1 MDNIKLKLSDDF
13 FKEEVRN
20 DYTVSPEMKRIW
32 AVELDLLDQL
42 DRVCQKYDIPWYLS
56 GGSLLGAVRH
66 KGYIPWD
73 DDIDLMMYR
82 KDFDRLCEVAKDE
95 FAEPYFFQTEETDPG
110 AMRGHAQLR
119 NSMTTAIL
127 KSEQNFHYQF
137 NQGIFIDIF
146 PLDNVPDDP
155 EERQAFVKNVNQLK
169 HRARQ
174 FYNYCNGYPNK
185 NLSGLKKFL
194 LYSKFFFEKKKSGGR
209 NIYYDRFAKE
219 ITKYDDQDTQE
230 VMMVML
236 ETEKCCWKR
245 EYVANPVRV
254 PFEML
259 SLPIPKD
266 YDPLLTKQYGKWNV
280 FVRGGSIH
288 GSVIFDPDK
297 SYKEYLK

>member
-1 MDNIKLKLSDDF
+1 MDNIKHKIADEF

-20 DYTVSPEMKRIW
+20 DYTVSPKMKKIW

-66 KGYIPWD
+66 HGYIPWD

-82 KDFDRLCEVAKDE
+82 KDFDRLCEVAEDE

-119 NSMTTAIL
+119 NSSTTAIL
-127 KSEQNFHYQF
+127 KSEERFNYHF

-155 EERQAFVKNVNQLK
+155 AERQAFVKKVNQLK

-185 NLSGLKKFL
+185 NLSGLKQHL
-194 LYSKFFFEKKKSGGR
+194 LYSKFFFDKLRNGGR
-209 NIYYDRFAKE
+209 NTYYDRFVKE
-219 ITKYDDQDTQE
+219 ITKYDDQDTKN

-236 ETEKCCWKR
+236 ETEKCCWERK
-245 EYVANPVRV
+245 YVANPTRV

-280 FVRGGSIH
+280 FVKGGSIH

>member
-1 MDNIKLKLSDDF
+1 MDNIKLKLSEDF

-20 DYTVSPEMKRIW
+20 DYTVSPEMKKVW

-66 KGYIPWD
+66 QGYIPWD

-82 KDFDRLCEVAKDE
+82 KDFERLCEVASQE
-95 FAEPYFFQTEETDPG
+95 FTEPYFFQTEETDTG
-110 AMRGHAQLR
+110 SIRGHAQLR
-119 NSMTTAIL
+119 NSATTAIL
-127 KSEQNFHYQF
+127 KSEEYFHYQF

-155 EERQAFVKNVNQLK
+155 EERQAFVKSVNQLK

-185 NLSGLKKFL
+185 NLSGLKQFL
-194 LYSKFFFEKKKSGGR
+194 LYTKFFFEKKKSGGR

-219 ITKYDDQDTQE
+219 ITKYDDQATQE

-245 EYVANPVRV
+245 EYVVNPVRV

-259 SLPIPKD
+259 SVPIPKD
-266 YDPLLTKQYGKWNV
+266 YDPLLTKQYGKWNI